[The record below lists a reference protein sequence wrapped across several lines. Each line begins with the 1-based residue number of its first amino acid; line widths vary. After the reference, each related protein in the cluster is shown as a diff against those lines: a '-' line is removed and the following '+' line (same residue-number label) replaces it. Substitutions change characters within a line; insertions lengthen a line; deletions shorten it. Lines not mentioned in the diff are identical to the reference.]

1 MVCSRI
7 LLASI
12 ALAAALQAQGTTAT
26 LADGRILTPLSP
38 PVEFLTEGPITAL
51 DTASKIISAQGLNV
65 TVPATIDGLPFKLI
79 GTNFAGAEITA
90 ATFNALLDENAA
102 AGGRDAGG
110 PLHPGAVRS
119 IFSSGKI
126 QIEATQ
132 DSPASL
138 AMRAQLHAIRSTVE
152 ASHAV
157 VLLPTEGIAFPGQSD
172 NPPPDTFQYS
182 GSTLKSAG
190 QVYQDAAGNRF
201 LIPDGD
207 AVVEFAENLVMGPIT
222 SVNATGAFPSFVMGE
237 MPVVLNPDP
246 RLPTVIT
253 GLSGV
258 EFSPSEFYTILGN
271 ATTDPHMVAA
281 GYVVDGVLFATM
293 IESELINPVT
303 PPTVSIDRATFDN
316 RSNEVRLRGTVDKP
330 TGLRVRIE
338 FLRGAVV
345 AGTFIENIVVD
356 PAVGPFGEW
365 LYRGRNTVPGGL
377 ATVTAIRLTLINEV
391 NATVTT
397 RTFERSAL

>member
-1 MVCSRI
+1 MVCSRL

-12 ALAAALQAQGTTAT
+12 ALATALHAQGTTAT
-26 LADGRILTPLSP
+26 LADGRILTPLNP
-38 PVEFLTEGPITAL
+38 AVEFLTEGPITSL
-51 DTASKIISAQGLNV
+51 DTANKIISAQGLHV

-102 AGGRDAGG
+102 AGGRDAGSA
-110 PLHPGAVRS
+110 LHSGAVRS
-119 IFSSGKI
+119 IFSSGKL

-132 DSPASL
+132 DSPAGLSL
-138 AMRAQLHAIRSTVE
+138 RAQLDSIRSAVE

-157 VLLPTEGIAFPGQSD
+157 TLLPTEGIAFPGQSD

-182 GSTLKSAG
+182 GGTLKSAG
-190 QVYQDAAGNRF
+190 QVYVDAQGNRF

-207 AVVEFAENLVMGPIT
+207 AVVEFAENLVMGPVV
-222 SVNATGAFPSFVMGE
+222 SVNATGAVPSFVIGE

-246 RLPTVIT
+246 RLPTLIT

-258 EFSPSEFYTILGN
+258 ELNPTEFYSILSS

-281 GYVVDGVLFATM
+281 GYVVDGVLFATL
-293 IESELINPVT
+293 IESELTNPTT

-330 TGLRVRIE
+330 TGLRVRVE
-338 FLRGAVV
+338 FLRNATV
-345 AGTFIENIVVD
+345 AATFIETIIVD

-365 LYRGRNTVPGGL
+365 SFRGRNTIPGG
-377 ATVTAIRLTLINEV
+377 VTTITGIRLTLINGA
-391 NATVTT
+391 NAVIST
-397 RTFERSAL
+397 RTFDRAAL

>member
-138 AMRAQLHAIRSTVE
+138 AMRAQLDAIRSTVE

-258 EFSPSEFYTILGN
+258 ELSPSEFYTILGN